1 MTKEIVRH
9 TAIIV
14 GFVIFITI
22 TILVFYRAY
31 SIDNI
36 LRDDRNIRVRLL
48 TFTNEAAAKQY
59 IGFQLSFIKYN
70 QRTMY
75 SYDQSTNTCNV
86 VQLKNVG
93 YENAYIPNYDVV
105 DNVVKE
111 CFLLQQMENGGK

>member
-31 SIDNI
+31 SVDSI
-36 LRDDRNIRVRLL
+36 LREDRDIRVRLL

-59 IGFQLSFIKYN
+59 IGFQLSFVKYS

-75 SYDQSTNTCNV
+75 TYDKPTNTCIV

-93 YENAYIPNYDVV
+93 YEDVYIPNYDVV
-105 DNVVKE
+105 DAVVKE
-111 CFLLQQMENGGK
+111 CFHLQQIENGGK